1 MLGRTWGGGAQAS
14 GEEEKEEQWLGKE
27 EEEEEEEASQAE
39 LKPLPAGCSQRSAL
53 LLHPSPMVKVKLAIC
68 PTRLST
74 TQTLDKKILHINHIA
89 HIAQRT
95 IQH

>member
-14 GEEEKEEQWLGKE
+14 GKEEKEEQWLGE

-53 LLHPSPMVKVKLAIC
+53 LLHPSPMVKVKLVIC
-68 PTRLST
+68 PTRLIT
-74 TQTLDKKILHINHIA
+74 AQTLHKKILHIKHIP